1 MSIDDR
7 ATTIA
12 MIRLAL
18 LLLMVAMLPAVDAPP
33 QWELHHV
40 FTLPS
45 GSWIRCNP
53 RAEIPVYEC
62 DPHALDEVAGR
73 ADAFIVLPG
82 GIGVFLSSG
91 REDFYYWL
99 VARSLLAQFP
109 DRHDLADLCGSG
121 CPDALIRELKAGA
134 TP

>member
-1 MSIDDR
+1 M
-7 ATTIA
+7 
-12 MIRLAL
+12 MHLAL

-40 FTLPS
+40 FTIPS
-45 GSWIRCNP
+45 GGWIRCNP
-53 RAEIPVYEC
+53 KGEIPVYLV

-73 ADAFIVLPG
+73 TDAFIVLAG
-82 GIGVFLSSG
+82 GLGIFLSSG
-91 REDFYYWL
+91 REDLYYWQISRAL
-99 VARSLLAQFP
+99 QAEFP
-109 DRHDLADLCGSG
+109 DRHDLAELCGDG

>member
-1 MSIDDR
+1 
-7 ATTIA
+7 
-12 MIRLAL
+12 MIRLATIL
-18 LLLMVAMLPAVDAPP
+18 LLFSATIIAADPTHALAENQLGDK
-33 QWELHHV
+33 WDIHLT
-40 FTLPS
+40 FTIPS
-45 GSWIRCNP
+45 GGWIRCNP
-53 RAEIPVYEC
+53 AAEVPVYLC

-73 ADAFIVLPG
+73 ADAFLVLPR